1 MIIIIYVCV
10 SYVLVKGLSCM
21 RDTNK
26 LKTQGK
32 ALTVSGL
39 LPHSQHCLLITPC
52 LFTLRFFVQ
61 LTPSLPA
68 YNLLVSQFITNY
80 NEC

>member
-21 RDTNK
+21 RDANK

-32 ALTVSGL
+32 AKWFISIKAVYRVLY
-39 LPHSQHCLLITPC
+39 
-52 LFTLRFFVQ
+52 FTYSMMPQVDKIVISDLKTR
-61 LTPSLPA
+61 
-68 YNLLVSQFITNY
+68 
-80 NEC
+80 